1 MTHSQEICD
10 KKKGLQLQCFQ
21 TTVKTTPSIKK
32 KEKKRKE
39 DLKVYL
45 LNYRYYSEKKEGS
58 ISTPQP

>member
-32 KEKKRKE
+32 EKKEKKRRIE
-39 DLKVYL
+39 SLF
-45 LNYRYYSEKKEGS
+45 
-58 ISTPQP
+58 T